1 MQAKPM
7 RRQWAVAALVLFA
20 FAIISLV
27 ILANPSPVAPRVQ
40 VDARPRVL
48 VVEAVARDV
57 GLPVHSQGTVESP
70 VQSELVPEVSGR
82 VVWVSPSLAT
92 GGTFSAGDPL
102 LRVDAADYD
111 AAVRRAVA
119 NQIRA
124 EAEHVHA
131 VQELRRRERLAG
143 SQVVSDEQLADAR
156 RSERV
161 TYANLEDARVG
172 LEEAE
177 RNRDRTELRAP
188 FAGRVREKRV
198 DVGQFVSRGA
208 AVATLY
214 SIDYAEVRLPL
225 ADQDLAFL
233 AWPGS
238 GGVFAADQ
246 QPEVTLR
253 GELGGV
259 ERRWR
264 GRIVR
269 TDGTIDPRTRMV
281 HVIARVDDPT
291 IPQSGD
297 AAAPLAVGLF
307 VQAEIAGRVERDA
320 IVLPRVAL
328 FDEESLL
335 VLDGDDRLLRR
346 PVDVLRVEGDE
357 VIVSGGLRA
366 GERVCVTDVPLFVE
380 GMQVV
385 VAGEQVVKG
394 AP

>member
-7 RRQWAVAALVLFA
+7 RRQWAMAALVLFA
-20 FAIISLV
+20 FSIASLV

-119 NQIRA
+119 NRIRA

-188 FAGRVREKRV
+188 
-198 DVGQFVSRGA
+198 S
-208 AVATLY
+208 
-214 SIDYAEVRLPL
+214 
-225 ADQDLAFL
+225 
-233 AWPGS
+233 
-238 GGVFAADQ
+238 
-246 QPEVTLR
+246 QPT
-253 GELGGV
+253 
-259 ERRWR
+259 
-264 GRIVR
+264 
-269 TDGTIDPRTRMV
+269 T
-281 HVIARVDDPT
+281 
-291 IPQSGD
+291 
-297 AAAPLAVGLF
+297 
-307 VQAEIAGRVERDA
+307 
-320 IVLPRVAL
+320 
-328 FDEESLL
+328 
-335 VLDGDDRLLRR
+335 
-346 PVDVLRVEGDE
+346 
-357 VIVSGGLRA
+357 
-366 GERVCVTDVPLFVE
+366 
-380 GMQVV
+380 
-385 VAGEQVVKG
+385 
-394 AP
+394 

>member
-1 MQAKPM
+1 M
-7 RRQWAVAALVLFA
+7 
-20 FAIISLV
+20 
-27 ILANPSPVAPRVQ
+27 
-40 VDARPRVL
+40 
-48 VVEAVARDV
+48 
-57 GLPVHSQGTVESP
+57 
-70 VQSELVPEVSGR
+70 
-82 VVWVSPSLAT
+82 
-92 GGTFSAGDPL
+92 
-102 LRVDAADYD
+102 
-111 AAVRRAVA
+111 
-119 NQIRA
+119 
-124 EAEHVHA
+124 HA

-259 ERRWR
+259 ARRWR

-291 IPQSGD
+291 IPQSED
-297 AAAPLAVGLF
+297 AAAPLPVGLF

-320 IVLPRVAL
+320 IVLPRAAL
-328 FDEESLL
+328 FESESLL
-335 VLDGDDRLLRR
+335 VLDDDDRLSRR

-357 VIVSGGLRA
+357 VIVSAGLRA

-385 VAGEQVVKG
+385 VAGEQAGKG